1 MQGQPCRKERNRVQ
15 CSSAPEAVGVAALK
29 TLEIF
34 SGAGGLAK
42 GLELSGFEHAAFV
55 EFNKH
60 ACNSLAENFGSARVF
75 FGDIRDFDFNNL
87 EQIDV
92 VAGGP
97 PCQPFSLGG
106 KHRANHDNRDMF
118 PYAIRAIEKLSPKVF
133 IFENVKGLLRETFSE
148 YFEYIILRLS
158 YPDFSSYEDDDWIN
172 HLEQLRGIQGQIYIG
187 KKYDVQFKLINAADF
202 GVPQTRERVVIV
214 GTRSDLAVNWAFPVE
229 THSEDRLI
237 WDMYVTGEYWNRHNV
252 PASLQPVLDGAMKDR
267 IARLMDKYGMF
278 EPELLPWKTMRDIL
292 SDTPDPKSNHGI
304 IDHIFRDGA
313 RTYPGHT
320 GSDFDWPS
328 KTIKAGGHGVP
339 GGENMIRFNDGTVRY
354 LTTFEAKRIQTF
366 PDDFVITGAW
376 GEAMRQIGNAV
387 PVLLAEKIGCALA
400 KTLKTAQQTASME
413 WQEAA

>member
-1 MQGQPCRKERNRVQ
+1 MTMR
-15 CSSAPEAVGVAALK
+15 

-60 ACNSLAENFGSARVF
+60 ACDSLSENFDSDRVF
-75 FGDIRDFDFNNL
+75 FGDIKDFNLDNL
-87 EQIDV
+87 EQIEI

-106 KHRANHDNRDMF
+106 KHRANQDSRDMF
-118 PYAIRAIEKLSPKVF
+118 PYAIRAIERLAPKAFV
-133 IFENVKGLLRETFSE
+133 FENVKGLLRQTFSD

-158 YPDFSSYEDDDWIN
+158 YPNYALSENSDWKD
-172 HLEQLRGIQGQIYIG
+172 HLNGLRSVDKFPYAG
-187 KKYDVQFKLINAADF
+187 KKYNVQFKLINAANY

-214 GTRSDLAVNWAFPVE
+214 GIRSDLSISWSYPKE
-229 THSEDRLI
+229 THSEDRLL
-237 WDMYVTGEYWNRHNV
+237 WNMYVTGEYWDHHRIPV
-252 PASLQPVLDGAMKDR
+252 SLRPTLDAPLREKISKLQYR
-267 IARLMDKYGMF
+267 YGMF
-278 EPELLPWKTMRDIL
+278 EPMGLPWKTVRDIL

-339 GGENMIRFNDGTVRY
+339 GGENMIRFNDGSVRY

-366 PDDFVITGAW
+366 PDDFVIKGAW

-387 PVLLAEKIGCALA
+387 PVLLAEKIGCELA
-400 KTLKTAQQTASME
+400 RKLKMHN
-413 WQEAA
+413 